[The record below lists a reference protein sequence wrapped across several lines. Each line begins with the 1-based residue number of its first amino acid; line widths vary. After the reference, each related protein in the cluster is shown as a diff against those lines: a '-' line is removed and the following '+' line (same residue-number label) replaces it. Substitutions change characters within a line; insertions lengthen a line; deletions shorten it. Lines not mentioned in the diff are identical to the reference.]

1 MTPEQFEAI
10 AKLIRAREGPARS
23 AARLVLMEGKRVK
36 AAAEACALTSQSVS
50 KAVRRFR
57 ETHAL
62 LCAAYPPQ
70 AEKSEREA

>member
-10 AKLIRAREGPARS
+10 AKLIRAREGSAQS
-23 AARLVLMEGKRVK
+23 AARLVLIEGKRVK
-36 AAAEACALTSQSVS
+36 AAAEACAVTSQSVS

-57 ETHAL
+57 DTHAL
-62 LCAAYPPQ
+62 LCTAYPPQ

>member
-23 AARLVLMEGKRVK
+23 AARLVLIDGKRVK
-36 AAAEACALTSQSVS
+36 VAAEVCGLTSQSVS

-62 LCAAYPPQ
+62 LCAAYPRQ
-70 AEKSEREA
+70 TEKSERDA